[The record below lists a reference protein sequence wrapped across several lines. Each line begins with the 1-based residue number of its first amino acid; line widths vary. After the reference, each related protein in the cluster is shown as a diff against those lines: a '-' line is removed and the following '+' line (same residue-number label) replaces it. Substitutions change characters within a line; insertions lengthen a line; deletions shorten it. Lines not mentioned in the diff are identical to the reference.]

1 MWIGCFPQSS
11 LSFTPIQERNV
22 HFKDREGT
30 EHPKVLPR
38 EHVALVGSSG
48 VGNLNLGGPP
58 AMMPDMWWNLLWL
71 LGKHEI

>member
-1 MWIGCFPQSS
+1 MTS
-11 LSFTPIQERNV
+11 LRFQICGLGVSRNLRSFTSIQERNV

-48 VGNLNLGGPP
+48 VGNLNLGGI
-58 AMMPDMWWNLLWL
+58 L
-71 LGKHEI
+71 H